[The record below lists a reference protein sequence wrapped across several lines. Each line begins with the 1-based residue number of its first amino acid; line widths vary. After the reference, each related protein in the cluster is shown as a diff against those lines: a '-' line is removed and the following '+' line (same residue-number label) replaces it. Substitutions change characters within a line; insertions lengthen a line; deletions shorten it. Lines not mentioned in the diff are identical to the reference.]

1 MIRVSAIAWNHG
13 GLAVNSFER
22 LVRAVL
28 IHTLRDTG
36 FAPSAAQIAA
46 TLDASGPDVS
56 SALHSLAEEHNL
68 ALVPGT
74 DKVWMAHPFSG
85 VETDFV
91 VCVGTRRWF
100 ANCAWDGLSILALLG
115 DGSLDTHS
123 PATRAPMRFQVREG
137 RVLGE
142 GLVHFLVPARSF
154 WDDIGFT

>member
-1 MIRVSAIAWNHG
+1 M
-13 GLAVNSFER
+13 NSFER
-22 LVRAVL
+22 LVRVVVIQA
-28 IHTLRDTG
+28 LRDTSL
-36 FAPSAAQIAA
+36 APSAAQVAA
-46 TLDASGPDVS
+46 TLGAGEPDVS
-56 SALHSLAEEHNL
+56 SALRSLAKEHRL

-91 VCVGTRRWF
+91 VSIGKRRWF
-100 ANCAWDGLSILALLG
+100 ANCVWDGLAILALLG
-115 DGSLDTHS
+115 DGFLDTHS
-123 PATRAPMRFQVREG
+123 PATGEPMRFQVRDG

>member
-1 MIRVSAIAWNHG
+1 M
-13 GLAVNSFER
+13 NSFER
-22 LVRAVL
+22 LVRAVV
-28 IHTLRDTG
+28 IQTLRDTG

-46 TLDASGPDVS
+46 TLCASEPDIS
-56 SALHSLAEEHNL
+56 SALHSLAESHRL

-91 VCVGTRRWF
+91 VSIGKRRWF
-100 ANCAWDGLSILALLG
+100 ANCVWDGLSILALLG
-115 DGSLDTHS
+115 DGSIVTRS
-123 PATRAPMRFQVREG
+123 PATGEPLRFEVVDGSVRG
-137 RVLGE
+137 D